1 MDWLLKIVEGPLK
14 GAEIALVGGRRV
26 SVGSGDACD
35 IVIADQTL
43 AAKAFDLDVSDAG
56 VTAVLPDG
64 SARALK
70 PFEIHAFG
78 TTALAVGPT
87 DRAWDA
93 LTPAPA
99 EEPAPEE
106 APAPA
111 EEEAP
116 KPDETAETAP
126 AEETAPAPRRHRGC
140 GCGLLVLLLLI
151 LLAVAA
157 WFTRERWLPKAR
169 TWYEAR
175 MNGAATTRVVTAG
188 PSLGELAAQHG
199 LTLVETNG
207 ARRLVG
213 NVARRTERLAI
224 RALALAD
231 DATVQFDLTDDE
243 TVRSAADALLFTV
256 TEGALKATAASNRVV
271 TLAGYAATPARL
283 ERALRA
289 LSADVPAVTR
299 VLTDAVQVGGPP
311 PPKPETALAA
321 PDDDGATTPA
331 AVAAKAVDPAR
342 HLEPIAGILM
352 NPYPCVVLRT
362 GLRLAEG
369 AQLGNATIVRI
380 EAERLVLR
388 DGATEFEWRP

>member
-106 APAPA
+106 TP
-111 EEEAP
+111 
-116 KPDETAETAP
+116 AP

-169 TWYEAR
+169 AWYEAR

>member
-43 AAKAFDLDVSDAG
+43 AAKAFDLDVADAG

-106 APAPA
+106 TSAPA

-116 KPDETAETAP
+116 KPEEEAATP
-126 AEETAPAPRRHRGC
+126 AEETAPAPRRRRGC

-157 WFTRERWLPKAR
+157 WFTRDRWLPKAR
-169 TWYEAR
+169 AWYEAR
-175 MNGAATTRVVTAG
+175 TNGAATTRVVTAG
-188 PSLGELAAQHG
+188 PSLGELAVQHG

-231 DATVQFDLTDDE
+231 DAQVQFDLTDDE

-311 PPKPETALAA
+311 PPKPEAALAA
-321 PDDDGATTPA
+321 PEADDVVAAAPA
-331 AVAAKAVDPAR
+331 AAAAAPAR

>member
-93 LTPAPA
+93 LTPAPT
-99 EEPAPEE
+99 EVPEE

-111 EEEAP
+111 EEAP
-116 KPDETAETAP
+116 TAAP
-126 AEETAPAPRRHRGC
+126 AEEEAPAPRRHRGC

-169 TWYEAR
+169 AWYEAR
-175 MNGAATTRVVTAG
+175 TTQTGAAPVVTAG
-188 PSLGELAAQHG
+188 PSLGELAAQHH

-311 PPKPETALAA
+311 PPKPEAALAA
-321 PDDDGATTPA
+321 PDDNAPAAPA
-331 AVAAKAVDPAR
+331 AVAAAPAR

-388 DGATEFEWRP
+388 DGTTEFEWRP